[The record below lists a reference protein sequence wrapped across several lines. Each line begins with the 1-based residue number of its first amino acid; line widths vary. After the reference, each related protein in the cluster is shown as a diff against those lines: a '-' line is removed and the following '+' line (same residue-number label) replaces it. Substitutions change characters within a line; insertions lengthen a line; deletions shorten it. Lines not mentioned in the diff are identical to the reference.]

1 MVNRAAYSL
10 RERVASRV
18 SLLHRVLRDPT
29 ERLNQDQNTII
40 GDMSQPAHG
49 CLEELSDMR
58 GKVIWVGDGRSL
70 SSHQSQEDNED
81 FNRINIPFCLHER
94 TIIVTSPRFV
104 SSMDSP
110 KMQNKGCSRL
120 QPKRKP

>member
-1 MVNRAAYSL
+1 MVNGAAYSL

-70 SSHQSQEDNED
+70 SSHQSQEDNVRKISIEST
-81 FNRINIPFCLHER
+81 FPFASMKER
-94 TIIVTSPRFV
+94 
-104 SSMDSP
+104 SS
-110 KMQNKGCSRL
+110 
-120 QPKRKP
+120 